1 MRNRVEQKTNFFC
14 LPIIGLLRFYFLP
27 SAFCFLLSAFCF
39 PFSAHAG
46 TITGK
51 AVFEGTPGENPKIDM
66 TADPV
71 CQSLNQGQAFQQRI
85 VVNSNSTLKNVF
97 VYVKGFEGQSFPV
110 SETSAVLDQ
119 KGCAYAPRVLGMQ
132 AKQKLQIINSDATLH
147 NVHAFSK
154 NSPEFNLGMPLQG
167 MKLEKTFSNP
177 EVMVKMKC
185 DVHPWMTGYIGVLSH
200 PYFSVTE
207 DDGSFKIENVPPGD
221 YVIEAWHETYGTK
234 TQNVTVTD
242 DGTESDFKFSSTEI
256 VDEASGLKIKAE
268 AAKPMAQFDDSAALN
283 VPRPK
288 MTWWLPPNVSTLGG
302 EIDKLFYIILVIT
315 GIIFFG
321 VQGTLLCFI
330 FKYRQRPDSKP
341 LYTHGNQRLEI
352 IWTIIPA
359 VILVFLTIFSQKLW
373 SEIKSNVPQG
383 AYPIE
388 IQAEQFAW
396 NVTYAGAD
404 GKFATPDDI
413 RTINQLHIPVGKPV
427 RVRLTSIGK
436 DGKHAVIHSFFLPEF
451 RLKQDVM
458 PGMGIDVWFEATKTG
473 KYEIACAE
481 FCGLGHYRMR
491 GFLSIHSP
499 EGFEAW
505 LREQGA

>member
-1 MRNRVEQKTNFFC
+1 MLNLRLMARIKSFLFIFF
-14 LPIIGLLRFYFLP
+14 
-27 SAFCFLLSAFCF
+27 FLL
-39 PFSAHAG
+39 FSAPLFAG

-51 AVFEGTPGENPKIDM
+51 ALFEGTPGENPKIDM

-85 VVNSNSTLKNVF
+85 VVNSNNTLKNVF
-97 VYVKGFEGQSFPV
+97 VYVKGLEGQSFPV
-110 SETSAVLDQ
+110 ANVPAVLDQ
-119 KGCAYAPRVLGMQ
+119 KGCAYEPRVLGMQ
-132 AKQKLQIINSDATLH
+132 ANQKLQIINSDATLH
-147 NVHAFSK
+147 NVHAFAK

-185 DVHPWMTGYIGVLSH
+185 DVHPWMTGYIGVLNH
-200 PYFSVTE
+200 PFFAVTG
-207 DDGSFKIENVPPGD
+207 DDGSFKIENVPAGE
-221 YVIEAWHETYGTK
+221 YEVEAWHETHGTQIQK
-234 TQNVTVTD
+234 VTVTD
-242 DGTESDFKFSSTEI
+242 AATESDFKFTSTEI

-268 AAKPMAQFDDSAALN
+268 AAKPVAQFDDSAALN

-288 MTWWLPPNVSTLGG
+288 MTWWLPPNISTFGA

-315 GIIFFG
+315 GIVFFG
-321 VQGTLLCFI
+321 VQGTLLYFL

-359 VILVFLTIFSQKLW
+359 IILVFLAIFSQKLW
-373 SEIKSNVPQG
+373 SEIKSNVPAG

-396 NVTYAGAD
+396 NVTYAGPD

-413 RTINQLHIPVGKPV
+413 KTINQLHIPVGKPV

-436 DGKHAVIHSFFLPEF
+436 DGKHPVIHSFFLPEF

-499 EGFEAW
+499 EGFDAW
-505 LREQGA
+505 LREQQ